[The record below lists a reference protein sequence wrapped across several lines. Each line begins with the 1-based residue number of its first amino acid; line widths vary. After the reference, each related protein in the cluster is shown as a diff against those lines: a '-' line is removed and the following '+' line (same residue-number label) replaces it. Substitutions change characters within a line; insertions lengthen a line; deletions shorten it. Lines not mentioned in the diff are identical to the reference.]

1 MTVFTLETDNP
12 SETRSG
18 RWIIRVRQII
28 RLNLKMEWSYN
39 FGWTIRL
46 TLSIFFPSILTH
58 FEDELSVS
66 SVKTAI
72 VHICF
77 VLFFCFCLV
86 SFFHN
91 QTFRKLEK
99 VIFTISYFIKIVDRD
114 RTSHCI
120 GSVFC

>member
-1 MTVFTLETDNP
+1 MTVFTLDTDNP

-28 RLNLKMEWSYN
+28 RLNLKMEWSK
-39 FGWTIRL
+39 FWMTF
-46 TLSIFFPSILTH
+46 SIFFPSILTH

-72 VHICF
+72 VHIFF

-86 SFFHN
+86 SFFLN

-120 GSVFC
+120 SSVFC